1 MSYADFR
8 DGSAQRVCVEQ
19 GKCTLA
25 PPVVVEGSHSDPT
38 ECDISSM
45 DYDPPAHE
53 NADGEQVFPE
63 GATVTVSVS
72 CLRFSDPDGDGVEGD
87 SSEGDS
93 SEGDSSE
100 GDSSDGDGS
109 ETDGT
114 GGDNPDGGD
123 GSDTG
128 TSDGSTPSDEPQ
140 E

>member
-8 DGSAQRVCVEQ
+8 DGSAQRVCVDQ

-38 ECDISSM
+38 ECDIASM

-72 CLRFSDPDGDGVEGD
+72 CLRFSTPTVDGVDGTTER
-87 SSEGDS
+87 
-93 SEGDSSE
+93 
-100 GDSSDGDGS
+100 SDGDSTDRG
-109 ETDGT
+109 TDGAPTAT
-114 GGDNPDGGD
+114 GRRPTGPGTTNPDGGD

-128 TSDGSTPSDEPQ
+128 TSDGSTPADEPQ